1 MKKLI
6 FMGVLGLFVLG
17 SCKNKN
23 AQNHEGHDH
32 STVTHN
38 HDEHDHDG
46 HDHEGHNHDG
56 HSHDGHNHEAEGHNH
71 EAEGHNHA
79 HEGECSGDHN
89 HGDAV
94 KPSVAAEA
102 HSDEIILP
110 KAKAEA
116 AGVKVSVIA
125 PAPFQQVIKTSGQV
139 LAAQG
144 DESVAVATVAG
155 VVSFRGKVTEGMSV
169 GKGATLVT
177 ISSNNIADGDP
188 MERARIAYEVSKK
201 EYERMKALVENKIV
215 SDKDFAQAKQ
225 NYENAC
231 ISYDALSKNHSASGQ
246 SITAPI
252 AGYVKSV
259 LVKEGDYV
267 TIGQPLVSVT
277 QNRRLFLRAEVSE
290 KYYPYLH
297 TISSA
302 NFQTPYNNKVYELNS
317 LSGKLLSC
325 GKAAGDNSFYVP
337 VTFEFDNKGEVIPG
351 SFVEVYLLSSTMEN
365 IISLPRTALT
375 EEQGVFFVYIQLD
388 EEGYKKQEVTLGAD
402 NGKSVQVLTGV
413 KAGDRVVTEGAYQV
427 RLASASNAIP
437 AHSHEH

>member
-6 FMGVLGLFVLG
+6 FMGVLGLFILG
-17 SCKNKN
+17 SCNNKS

-32 STVTHN
+32 GTK
-38 HDEHDHDG
+38 E
-46 HDHEGHNHDG
+46 
-56 HSHDGHNHEAEGHNH
+56 HNHEAEGH
-71 EAEGHNHA
+71 EGHDHGAEADAHA
-79 HEGECSGDHN
+79 HEGECSGDHD
-89 HGDAV
+89 HG
-94 KPSVAAEA
+94 KEAEGHAEEAGA

-110 KAKAEA
+110 KAKADA
-116 AGVKVSVIA
+116 SGVKSAIIQ
-125 PAPFQQVIKTSGQV
+125 PAAFQQVIKTSGQV

-169 GKGATLVT
+169 GRGTALVT
-177 ISSNNIADGDP
+177 ISSSNIADGDP
-188 MERARIAYEVSKK
+188 VQRARIAYEVSKK
-201 EYERMKALVENKIV
+201 EYERMKSLVKTKIV
-215 SDKDFAQAKQ
+215 SDKEFAQAEQ
-225 NYENAC
+225 AFENAR
-231 ISYDALSKNHSASGQ
+231 ISYDALAKNHSAGGQ
-246 SITAPI
+246 NITSPI
-252 AGYVKSV
+252 GGYVKSI

-290 KYYPYLH
+290 KYYPYLR

-302 NFQTPYNNKVYELNS
+302 NFQTPYNNQVYELKEMNGKI
-317 LSGKLLSC
+317 LSF
-325 GKAAGDNSFYVP
+325 GKASGDNSYYVP
-337 VTFEFDNKGEVIPG
+337 VTFEFDNKGDVIPG
-351 SFVEVYLLSSTMEN
+351 AFVEVYLLSSPIEN
-365 IISLPRTALT
+365 VISLPRTALT
-375 EEQGVFFVYIQLD
+375 EEQGMFFVYLQLD

-402 NGKSVQVLTGV
+402 NGKSVQILKGV

>member
-6 FMGVLGLFVLG
+6 FVGILGLFVLG
-17 SCKNKN
+17 SCNN
-23 AQNHEGHDH
+23 
-32 STVTHN
+32 STVTHT
-38 HDEHDHDG
+38 HDEH
-46 HDHEGHNHDG
+46 NHA
-56 HSHDGHNHEAEGHNH
+56 AEGHNH
-71 EAEGHNHA
+71 EAEGPDHS
-79 HEGECSGDHN
+79 HEGECSGEHN
-89 HGDAV
+89 HEAADEYNE
-94 KPSVAAEA
+94 AAEA

-116 AGVKVSVIA
+116 AGVKVSVIE

-169 GKGATLVT
+169 GSGTPLVT
-177 ISSNNIADGDP
+177 ISSKNIADGDP
-188 MERARIAYEVSKK
+188 VQRARIAYEVSK
-201 EYERMKALVENKIV
+201 EGVGRMKDLVKNKIV
-215 SDKDFAQAKQ
+215 SDKDFAQAEQ
-225 NYENAC
+225 SYENARL
-231 ISYDALSKNHSASGQ
+231 SYIALSKNHSAIGQ
-246 SITAPI
+246 NITAPI
-252 AGYVKSV
+252 AGYVKSI

-290 KYYPYLH
+290 KYYPYLR

-302 NFQTPYNNKVYELNS
+302 NFQTPYNNQVYELKALN
-317 LSGKLLSC
+317 GKLLSF
-325 GKAAGDNSFYVP
+325 GKAAGDNSFSVP

-351 SFVEVYLLSSTMEN
+351 SFVEVFLLSSVMEN
-365 IISLPRTALT
+365 VISLPRTALT
-375 EEQGVFFVYIQLD
+375 EEQGIFFIYLQLD
-388 EEGYKKQEVTLGAD
+388 EEGYKKQEVTIGAD
-402 NGKSVQVLTGV
+402 YCKSVQILTGV